1 MSETEQ
7 AMVIERMT
15 QLEENDRAFI
25 MGVIAGLAAKQE
37 QQGSCCGKCGGEM
50 CAESA
55 ADGSGQEGGA
65 GPEG

>member
-37 QQGSCCGKCGGEM
+37 QQGTCCGKCGE
-50 CAESA
+50 CEK
-55 ADGSGQEGGA
+55 DEEG
-65 GPEG
+65 

>member
-37 QQGSCCGKCGGEM
+37 QQTSSVSCADTFPKGEGTTGCCGRCGGGEK
-50 CAESA
+50 E
-55 ADGSGQEGGA
+55 D
-65 GPEG
+65 